1 MKVLGS
7 NDGSYFYLVE
17 PKLFD
22 DDMELISVHFEEKLY
37 GDIATFDIKCRTDK
51 ELISIGKKITAKL
64 ITQYGYCNDIQ
75 GYVYSIK
82 YIHNDMIINIICCDP
97 KFTIGKA
104 VTKYTSIDNAIKS
117 TYSLPRLDKPPVKT
131 DLMKF
136 SDPWYIYQKN
146 ETNYSLCKK
155 LCMSYKH
162 NTVFGF
168 LLSGLKFKD
177 LKNWIPEIVTT
188 DQAEI
193 NLVDSPLFN
202 NPKLYDESVDYA
214 EYNTDAPDMENEID
228 PNHKKVIM
236 YSEIQTVNNVYEDL
250 IGNYLFNKRLSISKN
265 TNNFKIHYLPDW
277 QVGDFIKIN
286 SNQLKFKECFISSRI
301 IDYTRASVDVSLTI
315 QSINPL

>member
-37 GDIATFDIKCRTDK
+37 GDIATFDIKCKTNKQLVNIGDK
-51 ELISIGKKITAKL
+51 IKAKL
-64 ITQYGYCNDIQ
+64 ITVNGYCNDIE
-75 GYVYSIK
+75 GYVYNFTYNLNESQK
-82 YIHNDMIINIICCDP
+82 VLCCDS
-97 KFTIGKA
+97 KLTRGNVI
-104 VTKYTSIDNAIKS
+104 TKYTSIDNAIES
-117 TYSLPRLDKPPVKT
+117 TYLLARLDNPKVKT

-177 LKNWIPEIVTT
+177 LKNWIPEIVAN
-188 DQAEI
+188 DQGEI
-193 NLVDSPLFN
+193 NLVNQPSFGD
-202 NPKLYDESVDYA
+202 PKLYSQTVDYNN
-214 EYNTDAPDMENEID
+214 YNTDAPDMENEYD
-228 PNHKKVIM
+228 ESHKQILM
-236 YSEIQTVNNVYEDL
+236 YSSMAVMNPVYEDL
-250 IGNYLFNKRLSISKN
+250 IGNYLFNQRLAVSKN
-265 TNNFKIHYLPDW
+265 TNNFRMSYIPDW

-286 SNQLKFKECFISSRI
+286 SDQIRFKECFISSRI
-301 IDYTRASVDVSLTI
+301 IDYSTANVGVSLTI